1 MSITFDTVPA
11 NAAASAV
18 FLEQKGVRSG
28 YGSFLID
35 HKLILVGQ
43 YNSGYSPTPNVPQLL
58 DSASHALTLYGPGS
72 MLHLMAKRAF
82 EQAPNVPIYALPV
95 ADHGSGVD
103 ATGSIVVT
111 GTATSAGTISLLVG
125 GKKIQVSVSV
135 GDVQNT
141 IAAAIEAALDAD
153 THLPLLA
160 STSTNTVNLTAK
172 NAGTLGN
179 NIDIVKDPDSGDSAL
194 EPAGV
199 SIALTQLATG
209 ATDPDITTALAA
221 LGGTWFTAVACPYN
235 DATNVP
241 ALEAAAEARAA
252 AGVKMPFLGVIGYIG
267 SRTDFVAA
275 VTARN
280 SKFVSWVPVE
290 ASPTWSAEITACAAA
305 LYCARQSVQPGTPMR
320 GRTLPGVRAGTG
332 ALWTYA
338 QRDAAVKA
346 GGSTTMAQADGTV
359 KMEDFVTTNKTDS
372 GGAADDTYRF
382 VNWLGNWQCKLYS
395 LDTLF
400 RGDPFV
406 DAVVVDDNAV
416 TSVTYAISPKVVKSF
431 VIDLIDGL
439 WVPLALTTNR
449 DAVVGGIVAEIN
461 DSNPGRI
468 DVLIPDVFS
477 AGLRIIAGKV
487 QWSFYAPATV

>member
-1 MSITFDTVPA
+1 MINFDTVPA
-11 NAAASAV
+11 NAVASAT

-28 YGSFLID
+28 YGSFLVD

-43 YNSGYSPTPNVPQLL
+43 YNSGYTPTDNTPQLL
-58 DSASHALTLYGPGS
+58 DSAAQALTLYGPGS

-95 ADHGSGVD
+95 ADAGGGTDAAGS
-103 ATGSIVVT
+103 VVVS
-111 GTATSAGTISLLVG
+111 GTATSAGTISLFIA
-125 GKKIQVSVSV
+125 GKKIQVSVAS
-135 GDVQNT
+135 GDTANT
-141 IAAAIEAALDAD
+141 VASAIRAAITAD
-153 THLPLLA
+153 THLPVLSGG
-160 STSTNTVNLTAK
+160 STGTVSVTAK

-179 NIDIVKDPDSGDSAL
+179 GIKIYKDLDYGDSAL
-194 EPAGV
+194 EPAGITLT
-199 SIALTQLATG
+199 IAQLTGG
-209 ATDPDITTALAA
+209 ATDPDITTALAN
-221 LGGTWFTAVACPYN
+221 LGGTWYTAIACPYT

-241 ALEAAAEARAA
+241 ALEAAAEVRAA
-252 AGVKMPFLGVIGYIG
+252 AGVKMPFLGVIGYTG
-267 SRTDFVAA
+267 TRSDFVVA

-290 ASPTWSAEITACAAA
+290 ASPTWSAAITACAAA
-305 LYCARQSVQPGTPMR
+305 LYVARQSTQPGTPMR
-320 GRTLPGVRAGTG
+320 GRTLIGVRAGIA

-338 QRDAAVKA
+338 QLDAAVKA
-346 GGSTTMAQADGTV
+346 GGSTTLAQPDGTV

-382 VNWLGNWQCKLYS
+382 VNWLGNWQIKLNS
-395 LDTLF
+395 LDVLF
-400 RGDPFV
+400 RGEPFV

-416 TSVTYAISPKVVKSF
+416 TSLSFAVSPRVVKSY

-449 DAVVGGIVAEIN
+449 DAVVGGIVCEIN
-461 DSNPGRI
+461 NTNPGRI